1 MTKKFIRENW
11 GCIGESDI
19 GKFGI
24 GFFLDT
30 DQGLVIASSV
40 LLDLFQSFEDRIEKL
55 EKNDSILQEK
65 LEKRLEDIRSRET
78 NFQLWMNDLV
88 GKIERLDTKIRK
100 GCCDVDPTDAIDNC
114 KHDIKKLEQE
124 NKSLRDDVNYLREK
138 ILSKEEAQEET
149 KFKQKPEKLS
159 IEQKKHICSAIDK
172 WYREAVSDR
181 IAPDWDTVIEEL
193 KFLICDAKVGEF
205 IDD

>member
-1 MTKKFIRENW
+1 MTKKFVRSEWDNTMGGERI
-11 GCIGESDI
+11 IGNMRNNELIPSMP
-19 GKFGI
+19 
-24 GFFLDT
+24 
-30 DQGLVIASSV
+30 
-40 LLDLFQSFEDRIEKL
+40 LLDHLESIEDRIGEL

-124 NKSLRDDVNYLREK
+124 NKDIWQQIWASGDLGENRNPSKDDLNRGLHALNGLINRFIKEAEK
-138 ILSKEEAQEET
+138 DL
-149 KFKQKPEKLS
+149 
-159 IEQKKHICSAIDK
+159 
-172 WYREAVSDR
+172 
-181 IAPDWDTVIEEL
+181 
-193 KFLICDAKVGEF
+193 
-205 IDD
+205 

>member
-1 MTKKFIRENW
+1 MTKKFVREEWVEWSIREK
-11 GCIGESDI
+11 
-19 GKFGI
+19 GKLII
-24 GFFLDT
+24 GFRSNKGQVATPD
-30 DQGLVIASSV
+30 
-40 LLDLFQSFEDRIEKL
+40 LLDLFQSFEDRIGEL

-124 NKSLRDDVNYLREK
+124 NKDIWQQIWASGDLGENRNPSKDDLNRGLHALNGLINRFIKEAEK
-138 ILSKEEAQEET
+138 DL
-149 KFKQKPEKLS
+149 
-159 IEQKKHICSAIDK
+159 
-172 WYREAVSDR
+172 
-181 IAPDWDTVIEEL
+181 
-193 KFLICDAKVGEF
+193 
-205 IDD
+205 